1 MRSRSIKKE
10 VVEKESDG
18 KDYIVFKAEYQKKL
32 SEEYIINQEF
42 IIEKTCQDLWKNMKK
57 KDKKKYAEIA
67 KNDFAR
73 KTAEPSE

>member
-42 IIEKTCQDLWKNMKK
+42 IIEKTC
-57 KDKKKYAEIA
+57 
-67 KNDFAR
+67 
-73 KTAEPSE
+73 